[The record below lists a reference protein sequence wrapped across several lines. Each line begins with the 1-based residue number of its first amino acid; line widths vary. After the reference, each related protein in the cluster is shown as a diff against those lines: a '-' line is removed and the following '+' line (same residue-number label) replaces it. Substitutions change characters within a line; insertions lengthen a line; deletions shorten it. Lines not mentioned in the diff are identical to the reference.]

1 LFLKILLKVLVE
13 SKILLRGNYMGKKS
27 NYTDQRKHDRSKIQ
41 SIVVGILNSNYSIKI
56 GSIVN
61 ISLGGVKC
69 IFNELRLNSTNN
81 KIYSIDLIA
90 DNYSVL
96 GIPCRSLWEVEEEPE
111 VNTELTTK
119 RLYGIQFGMLTPT
132 QTLLLENFIE
142 VFNHQR
148 NKNVSSGFP
157 ITAR

>member
-1 LFLKILLKVLVE
+1 
-13 SKILLRGNYMGKKS
+13 MGRKS

>member
-1 LFLKILLKVLVE
+1 MV
-13 SKILLRGNYMGKKS
+13 KKS
-27 NYTDQRKHDRSKIQ
+27 IYTDQRKHDRSKIQ

-96 GIPCRSLWEVEEEPE
+96 GIPCKSLWEVEEEPE

>member
-1 LFLKILLKVLVE
+1 
-13 SKILLRGNYMGKKS
+13 MGKKS